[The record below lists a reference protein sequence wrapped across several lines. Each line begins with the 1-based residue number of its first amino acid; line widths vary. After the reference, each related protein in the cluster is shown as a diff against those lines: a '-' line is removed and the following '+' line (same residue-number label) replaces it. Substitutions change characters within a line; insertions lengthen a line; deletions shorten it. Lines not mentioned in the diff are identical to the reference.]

1 MINKKTRN
9 TGHRLETKNSK
20 TIYKNYGFEKNLQR
34 KKCSNKDTEYANSEK
49 FWYAYYLFGPSF
61 QVKKHIFIYHYN

>member
-49 FWYAYYLFGPSF
+49 F
-61 QVKKHIFIYHYN
+61 